1 MTSTILS
8 QSKNSRDICQI
19 NEGIKLEQQGF
30 FFFSIFFSLRSV
42 QIVIIRQ
49 NILSQIFPSQQMSSH
64 PSPNFGDLICLAT
77 ILWIKICNRFVGYK
91 VLKIRKLEHSGCSL
105 FLLELYRYY
114 HVIFCLFVPHNSI
127 PTLALKQKLHLLWS
141 FHS

>member
-1 MTSTILS
+1 M
-8 QSKNSRDICQI
+8 
-19 NEGIKLEQQGF
+19 
-30 FFFSIFFSLRSV
+30 

-141 FHS
+141 FHSWFHPLTSCLHNFPANQRYVRFESMCQLNRYQE